1 MDRIKVDLLHY
12 TPEFV
17 GVNAVKKPYKNET
30 ATVETEVKIVLP
42 PVGHGSVAE
51 HTVLNFNI
59 AGVSRLNLQE
69 LLRHRISELDVSD
82 MFSSATV
89 ESTRYTLT
97 KALNVDIE
105 EIDIWDYFVMPH
117 YDEQKFKSR
126 KDYELSVME
135 LRAWY
140 FCAIENMSQ
149 QMRIGTPPDFIKYFL
164 PEGWRVDLAFSINLR
179 SFLNF
184 VSLRYHPRAHPEIRF
199 LAKLMLESIKDTYL
213 IKFFPNNLKD

>member
-17 GVNAVKKPYKNET
+17 AINAVKKPYKNET
-30 ATVETEVKIVLP
+30 ATIETAVKVALP
-42 PVGHGSVAE
+42 PVDHSSTVE

-59 AGVSRLNLQE
+59 AGTSRLCLQE

-89 ESTRYTLT
+89 ESTRYTLN
-97 KALNVDIE
+97 KALNVDID
-105 EIDIWDYFVMPH
+105 EIDIWDYFVMPR
-117 YDEQKFKSR
+117 YDEKKFKSR
-126 KDYELSVME
+126 KDYELAVME

-140 FCAIENMSQ
+140 FASLEV
-149 QMRIGTPPDFIKYFL
+149 MRTEMKIGTPTDFIKYFL

-184 VSLRYHPRAHPEIRF
+184 VSLRYHPRAHFEIRY

-213 IKFFPNNLKD
+213 IKFFPNTLKD

>member
-17 GVNAVKKPYKNET
+17 GVNAIKKPYKNET

-59 AGVSRLNLQE
+59 EGISRLNLQE
-69 LLRHRISELDVSD
+69 LLRHRMSELDVSD
-82 MFSSATV
+82 MYSSATV
-89 ESTRYTLT
+89 ESTRYTLN
-97 KALNVDIE
+97 KALNVDID
-105 EIDIWDYFVMPH
+105 EIDIWDYFVKPM
-117 YDEQKFKSR
+117 YDETKFKSLN
-126 KDYELSVME
+126 DYELFIME
-135 LRAWY
+135 LSSWNYA
-140 FCAIENMSQ
+140 AIEAMSA
-149 QMRIGTPPDFIKYFL
+149 QMRSGTPPDFIKYYL

-184 VSLRYHPRAHPEIRF
+184 VSLRYHPRAHFEIRY
-199 LAKLMLESIKDTYL
+199 LAKLMLDSIKDTYL
-213 IKFFPNNLKD
+213 IKFFPNI